1 VFRQWLVALAAAA
14 IAGCGTAGNM
24 QGENYGNLL
33 NSPASLVVVQEEH
46 PTGWGRP
53 DCFACHN
60 IMNIHT
66 VNRTGL
72 PNCSATITQD
82 CLNLSEIQAIVSSQL
97 ESSCVM
103 CHGNNGVNQ

>member
-1 VFRQWLVALAAAA
+1 
-14 IAGCGTAGNM
+14 M

-33 NSPASLVVVQEEH
+33 DSPAGLVVVQEEH

-60 IMNIHT
+60 IMDIHT

-72 PNCSATITQD
+72 PTCSATITQD